1 MIHSNTE
8 ISQPEASDPFA
19 GLSQVPPAAGPLAT
33 VMVAATVAPGQLDA
47 SPDIPP
53 VPWEVEPAQ
62 MPPVQP
68 AIRLLPG
75 WTPLP
80 ISPPP
85 PPDDD
90 EMDKLLAED
99 SPLPAIKF
107 SPEEEERNRVNEER
121 YFQML
126 EDEQRA
132 LTSVEGQEER
142 RKVFRGVNR
151 YPAEAT
157 PATSILGDGWL
168 RKGDLGTFIA
178 PAGAGKSVAAIQAA
192 MAWGIGLPYLGITPP
207 RPLNILLFSGEDD
220 GETIA
225 ECREGLLDNSEA
237 VTRKKLT
244 ADDLQPLDQRL
255 RISFKRTC
263 VGEDFIWEMN
273 ELLKLEP
280 ADLVI
285 INPLLAYL
293 GGDVVATASEWLR
306 VNLVPSFACQGC
318 AGLVVHH
325 TVKLPK
331 GGWDGIDDT
340 YSAIG
345 GAELANIPRS
355 ILTLHPTD
363 AEGLHVVTVSKRK
376 TTGWKDSSGRDT
388 NRYFVKRTDNPR
400 RPAWLPVSS
409 EDAARLI
416 EGAAA
421 KTGGRGRSN

>member
-1 MIHSNTE
+1 
-8 ISQPEASDPFA
+8 
-19 GLSQVPPAAGPLAT
+19 
-33 VMVAATVAPGQLDA
+33 
-47 SPDIPP
+47 
-53 VPWEVEPAQ
+53 
-62 MPPVQP
+62 
-68 AIRLLPG
+68 
-75 WTPLP
+75 
-80 ISPPP
+80 
-85 PPDDD
+85 
-90 EMDKLLAED
+90 MDKLFAD
-99 SPLPAIKF
+99 DTPRFAIKF
-107 SPEEEERNRVNEER
+107 SPEVEERNKVYEALHL
-121 YFQML
+121 QAL
-126 EDEQRA
+126 EDEERA
-132 LTSVEGQEER
+132 LFSVEGQEESR
-142 RKVFRGVNR
+142 QVYRGVTR
-151 YPAEAT
+151 YPADAA
-157 PATSILGDGWL
+157 PATSILGDGLL
-168 RKGDLGTFIA
+168 RKGDLGTLIA

-220 GETIA
+220 GETIG
-225 ECREGLLDNSEA
+225 ECRDGLLDNSEA
-237 VTRKKLT
+237 VTGKKLS

-263 VGEDFIWEMN
+263 VGEDFILEMN

-293 GGDVVATASEWLR
+293 GGDVVATASGWLR
-306 VNLVPSFACQGC
+306 VGLLPSFASQGC

-325 TVKLPK
+325 TVKLTK
-331 GGWDGIDDT
+331 GGWESLDDT

-376 TTGWKDSSGRDT
+376 TTGWQDSGGRDT

-409 EDAARLI
+409 DDAARLI
-416 EGAAA
+416 DEAAA
-421 KTGGRGRSN
+421 KSGVRGRSK

>member
-1 MIHSNTE
+1 MPSTNPETNRPSDMIDSITE
-8 ISQPEASDPFA
+8 IAQPEASDPFA
-19 GLSQVPPAAGPLAT
+19 GLSQVPPAATPLSAL
-33 VMVAATVAPGQLDA
+33 P
-47 SPDIPP
+47 SSEPP
-53 VPWEVEPAQ
+53 PTPPEQ
-62 MPPVQP
+62 MPPVP
-68 AIRLLPG
+68 PD
-75 WTPLP
+75 WPLP
-80 ISPPP
+80 YGRTPPPRFSSSPP

-90 EMDKLLAED
+90 EMDKLFAD
-99 SPLPAIKF
+99 DTPQFVIKF
-107 SPEEEERNRVNEER
+107 TPEEEERNRVNEAQHL
-121 YFQML
+121 QML
-126 EDEQRA
+126 EDEQQA
-132 LTSVEGQEER
+132 LFSVEGQEAR
-142 RKVFRGVNR
+142 RMVYRGVTR
-151 YPAEAT
+151 YPADAT
-157 PATSILGDGWL
+157 PATSILGDAWL
-168 RKGDLGTFIA
+168 RKGDLGTLIA
-178 PAGAGKSVAAIQAA
+178 PAGAGKTVAAIQAA
-192 MAWGIGLPYLGITPP
+192 MAWGLGLPYLGIRPP

-237 VTRKKLT
+237 VTGRKLS

-263 VGEDFIWEMN
+263 VGEKFIQEMN
-273 ELLKLEP
+273 DLLKLEP

-306 VNLVPSFACQGC
+306 VNLVPSFGYQGC

-325 TVKLPK
+325 TVKLTK
-331 GGWDGIDDT
+331 GGWESLDDT

-376 TTGWKDSSGRDT
+376 TTGWKDSDGRDT

-409 EDAARLI
+409 DDAARFI
-416 EGAAA
+416 DEAAG
-421 KTGGRGRSN
+421 KSGGRGRSK